1 MFENTVDTFPYI
13 FPIPHVYSEMN
24 VRVNGGK
31 GAEVLKVSPSDKY
44 KKLVNK
50 FRKKYNLLKAE
61 EMAARV
67 LHNK

>member
-31 GAEVLKVSPSDKY
+31 GAELLGYKNTKKY
-44 KKLVNK
+44 KSLVKK
-50 FRKKYNLLKAE
+50 FSKKYPLKRAE
-61 EMAARV
+61 EMASNV
-67 LHNK
+67 IHNQ